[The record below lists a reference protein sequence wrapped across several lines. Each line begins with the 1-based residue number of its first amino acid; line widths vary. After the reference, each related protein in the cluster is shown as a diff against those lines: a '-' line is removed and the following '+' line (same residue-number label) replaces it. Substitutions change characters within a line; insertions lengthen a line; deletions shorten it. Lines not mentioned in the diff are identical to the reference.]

1 MDPENETNKK
11 GAIGKNPEEKIT
23 VEQTNTKNNLQE
35 HGKMENMDQHHTHG
49 HMEGHQ
55 QMDHGHMSG
64 MDHSHMDHENM
75 SGMDHSHMGHENMG
89 GMDHSMHMG
98 NFKQKFW
105 LSLILAI
112 PIILFSPMM
121 GMSFP
126 FQVTFPGS
134 NWVVLVLATIL
145 FVYGGQPFLSGAKME
160 LKQKSPAMMTLIDM
174 GITVAYVYSVYSF
187 IANLINPHTHVM
199 DFFWELATLIVI
211 MLLGHW
217 IEMNAVSNASD
228 ALQKLAELLP
238 ESVKR
243 LKKDGT
249 EETVSLKEVHE
260 GDRLIVRAGDKMPT
274 DGTIDKGHTIVDES
288 AVTGESKGVKKQV
301 GDSVIGGSINGDG
314 TIEITVTGTGENGY
328 LAKVMEMV
336 RKAQGEKSKLE
347 FLSDKVAKWLFYV
360 ALVVGVIAFIAWLF
374 LANLPDALERMVT
387 VFIIACP
394 HALGLAIPLVVA
406 RSTSI
411 AAKNGLLLK
420 NRNAME
426 QANDL
431 DVIMLDKTGTL
442 TQGKFTVTGIE
453 ILDEAYQEEEILKYI
468 GALEAH
474 ANHPLAIGIM
484 NYLKEKKITP
494 YQAQE
499 QKNLAGVGL
508 EATVEDKDVKIINEK
523 EAKRLGLKIDPERL
537 KNYEA
542 QGNTV
547 SFLVVSD
554 KLVAVI
560 ALGDVIKPEA
570 KEFIQAIKEKN
581 IIPVMLT
588 GDNPKAAQAVAEYL
602 GINEYYGGLLPDD
615 KEAIVQRYLDQ
626 GKKVIMVG
634 DGINDAPS
642 LARATIGMAI
652 GAGTDIAIDSADVV
666 LTNSD
671 PKDILHFLE
680 LAKETRRKMIQN
692 LWWGAGYNIIA
703 IPLAAGIL
711 APIGLILSPA
721 VGAVLMSLSTVVVAL
736 NALTLK

>member
-1 MDPENETNKK
+1 MNGNDMEKKHEHKKEVVNK
-11 GAIGKNPEEKIT
+11 ESTESHEK
-23 VEQTNTKNNLQE
+23 Q
-35 HGKMENMDQHHTHG
+35 MEMKHDHS
-49 HMEGHQ
+49 
-55 QMDHGHMSG
+55 QMDHSMHMGHNHGDIANSKQ
-64 MDHSHMDHENM
+64 MDHSMHMDHE
-75 SGMDHSHMGHENMG
+75 HG

-121 GMSFP
+121 GMEFP

-134 NWVVLVLATIL
+134 DWLVLILATIL
-145 FVYGGQPFLSGAKME
+145 FIYGGQPFLSGAKME
-160 LKQKSPAMMTLIDM
+160 LKQKSPAMMTLIAM
-174 GITVAYVYSVYSF
+174 GITVAYIYSVYSF
-187 IANLINPHTHVM
+187 IANLLNPHTHVM

-217 IEMNAVSNASD
+217 IEMNAVSNASN

-243 LKKDGT
+243 LTKDGK
-249 EETVSLKEVHE
+249 EETVSLKEVNE
-260 GDRLIVRAGDKMPT
+260 GDRLIVRSGDKMPT
-274 DGTIDKGHTIVDES
+274 DGAILKGETIVDES
-288 AVTGESKGVKKQV
+288 AVTGESRGIKKQAN
-301 GDSVIGGSINGDG
+301 DKVIGGSINGDG
-314 TIEITVTGTGENGY
+314 TIEIEVTGTGENGY

-347 FLSDKVAKWLFYV
+347 SLSDKVAKWLFYV
-360 ALVVGVIAFIAWLF
+360 ALIVGILAFIAWLF
-374 LANLPDALERMVT
+374 LTDLPNALERMVT

-420 NRNAME
+420 NRNALE

-442 TQGKFTVTGIE
+442 TEGKFTVTGVEVLDDAFNKNE
-453 ILDEAYQEEEILKYI
+453 ILQYL
-468 GALEAH
+468 GALEAN
-474 ANHPLAIGIM
+474 ANHPLAVGIM
-484 NYLKEKKITP
+484 NYLKEHEIKP
-494 YQAQE
+494 YQAE
-499 QKNLAGVGL
+499 NLKNLSGVGL
-508 EATVEDKDVKIINEK
+508 EATVKKQQVKIVNEK
-523 EAKRLGLKIDPERL
+523 EVERLGLNVEQALL
-537 KNYEA
+537 KPYQE
-542 QGNTV
+542 QGNTI
-547 SFLVVSD
+547 SFLILENHLAAIV
-554 KLVAVI
+554 
-560 ALGDVIKPEA
+560 ALGDVVKTEA
-570 KEFIQAIKEKN
+570 KEFIRTLKERK
-581 IIPVMLT
+581 ITPVMLT
-588 GDNPKAAQAVAEYL
+588 GDNKNAAQAVADYL
-602 GINEYYGGLLPDD
+602 GIEEYYGGLLPDD
-615 KEAIVQRYLDQ
+615 KEAVVQKYLDQ

-642 LARATIGMAI
+642 LARASIGMAI

-671 PKDILHFLE
+671 PKDILHFLD
-680 LAKETRRKMIQN
+680 LAKQTRKKMIQN
-692 LWWGAGYNIIA
+692 LWWGAGYNILA

-711 APIGLILSPA
+711 APIGIILSPA

-736 NALTLK
+736 NALTLKIR

>member
-1 MDPENETNKK
+1 MNGNDMEKKHEHKKEVVNKESTESPEK
-11 GAIGKNPEEKIT
+11 
-23 VEQTNTKNNLQE
+23 Q
-35 HGKMENMDQHHTHG
+35 MEMKHDHS
-49 HMEGHQ
+49 
-55 QMDHGHMSG
+55 QMDHSMHMGHNHGDIANSKQ
-64 MDHSHMDHENM
+64 MDHSMHMDHE
-75 SGMDHSHMGHENMG
+75 HG

-121 GMSFP
+121 GMEFP

-134 NWVVLVLATIL
+134 DWLVLILATIL
-145 FVYGGQPFLSGAKME
+145 FIYGGQPFLSGAKME
-160 LKQKSPAMMTLIDM
+160 LKQKSPAMMTLIAM
-174 GITVAYVYSVYSF
+174 GITVAYIYSVYSF

-217 IEMNAVSNASD
+217 IEMNAVSNASN

-243 LKKDGT
+243 LTKDGK
-249 EETVSLKEVHE
+249 EETVSLKEVNE
-260 GDRLIVRAGDKMPT
+260 GDRLIVRSGDKMPT
-274 DGTIDKGHTIVDES
+274 DGVILKGETIVDES
-288 AVTGESKGVKKQV
+288 AVTGESRGIKKQAN
-301 GDSVIGGSINGDG
+301 DKVIGGSINGDG
-314 TIEITVTGTGENGY
+314 TIEIEVTGTGENGY

-347 FLSDKVAKWLFYV
+347 SLSDKVAKWLFYV
-360 ALVVGVIAFIAWLF
+360 ALIVGILAFIAWLF
-374 LANLPDALERMVT
+374 LTDLPNALERMVT

-420 NRNAME
+420 NRNALE

-442 TQGKFTVTGIE
+442 TEGKFTVTGVEVLDDAFNKNE
-453 ILDEAYQEEEILKYI
+453 ILQYL
-468 GALEAH
+468 GALEAN
-474 ANHPLAIGIM
+474 ANHPLAVGIM
-484 NYLKEKKITP
+484 NYLKEHEIKP
-494 YQAQE
+494 YQAE
-499 QKNLAGVGL
+499 NLKNLSGVGL
-508 EATVEDKDVKIINEK
+508 EATVKNQQVKIVNEK
-523 EAKRLGLKIDPERL
+523 EVERLGLNVEQALL
-537 KNYEA
+537 KPYQE
-542 QGNTV
+542 QGNTI
-547 SFLVVSD
+547 SFLILENHLAAIV
-554 KLVAVI
+554 
-560 ALGDVIKPEA
+560 ALGDVVKTEA
-570 KEFIQAIKEKN
+570 KEFIRTLKERK
-581 IIPVMLT
+581 ITPVMLT
-588 GDNPKAAQAVAEYL
+588 GDNKNAAQAVADYL
-602 GINEYYGGLLPDD
+602 GIEEYYGGLLPDD
-615 KEAIVQRYLDQ
+615 KEAVVQKYLDQ

-642 LARATIGMAI
+642 LARASIGMAI

-671 PKDILHFLE
+671 PKDILHFLD
-680 LAKETRRKMIQN
+680 LAKQTRKKMIQN
-692 LWWGAGYNIIA
+692 LWWGAGYNILA

-711 APIGLILSPA
+711 APIGIILSPA

-736 NALTLK
+736 NALTLKIK

>member
-1 MDPENETNKK
+1 
-11 GAIGKNPEEKIT
+11 
-23 VEQTNTKNNLQE
+23 
-35 HGKMENMDQHHTHG
+35 MDQHHTHG
-49 HMEGHQ
+49 HMERHQ

-64 MDHSHMDHENM
+64 MDHSHMDHEDM
-75 SGMDHSHMGHENMG
+75 SGMNHSHMGHENMG

-145 FVYGGQPFLSGAKME
+145 FIYGGQPFLSGAKME
-160 LKQKSPAMMTLIDM
+160 LKQKSPAMMTLIAM

-360 ALVVGVIAFIAWLF
+360 ALVVGIIAFIAWLF

>member
-1 MDPENETNKK
+1 M
-11 GAIGKNPEEKIT
+11 
-23 VEQTNTKNNLQE
+23 
-35 HGKMENMDQHHTHG
+35 
-49 HMEGHQ
+49 
-55 QMDHGHMSG
+55 
-64 MDHSHMDHENM
+64 
-75 SGMDHSHMGHENMG
+75 
-89 GMDHSMHMG
+89 
-98 NFKQKFW
+98 
-105 LSLILAI
+105 
-112 PIILFSPMM
+112 
-121 GMSFP
+121 
-126 FQVTFPGS
+126 
-134 NWVVLVLATIL
+134 
-145 FVYGGQPFLSGAKME
+145 
-160 LKQKSPAMMTLIDM
+160 
-174 GITVAYVYSVYSF
+174 
-187 IANLINPHTHVM
+187 
-199 DFFWELATLIVI
+199 
-211 MLLGHW
+211 
-217 IEMNAVSNASD
+217 
-228 ALQKLAELLP
+228 
-238 ESVKR
+238 
-243 LKKDGT
+243 
-249 EETVSLKEVHE
+249 
-260 GDRLIVRAGDKMPT
+260 
-274 DGTIDKGHTIVDES
+274 
-288 AVTGESKGVKKQV
+288 

-360 ALVVGVIAFIAWLF
+360 ALVVGIIAFIAWLF

-474 ANHPLAIGIM
+474 A
-484 NYLKEKKITP
+484 
-494 YQAQE
+494 
-499 QKNLAGVGL
+499 
-508 EATVEDKDVKIINEK
+508 EDKDVKIINEK

>member
-1 MDPENETNKK
+1 MEKKHEHKKEVVNK
-11 GAIGKNPEEKIT
+11 ESTESHEK
-23 VEQTNTKNNLQE
+23 Q
-35 HGKMENMDQHHTHG
+35 MEMKHDHS
-49 HMEGHQ
+49 
-55 QMDHGHMSG
+55 QMDHSMHMGHNHGDIANSKQ
-64 MDHSHMDHENM
+64 MDHSMHMDHE
-75 SGMDHSHMGHENMG
+75 HG

-121 GMSFP
+121 GMEFP

-134 NWVVLVLATIL
+134 DWLVLILATIL
-145 FVYGGQPFLSGAKME
+145 FIYGGQPFLSGAKME
-160 LKQKSPAMMTLIDM
+160 LKQKSPAMMTLIAM
-174 GITVAYVYSVYSF
+174 GITVAYIYSVYSF
-187 IANLINPHTHVM
+187 IANLLNPHTHVM

-217 IEMNAVSNASD
+217 IEMNAVSNASN

-243 LKKDGT
+243 LTKDGK
-249 EETVSLKEVHE
+249 EETVSLKEVNE
-260 GDRLIVRAGDKMPT
+260 GDRLIVRSGDKMPT
-274 DGTIDKGHTIVDES
+274 DGVILKGETIVDES
-288 AVTGESKGVKKQV
+288 AVTGESRGIKKQAN
-301 GDSVIGGSINGDG
+301 DKVIGGSINGDG
-314 TIEITVTGTGENGY
+314 TIEIEVTGTGENGY

-347 FLSDKVAKWLFYV
+347 SLSDKVAKWLFYV
-360 ALVVGVIAFIAWLF
+360 ALIVGILAFIAWLF
-374 LANLPDALERMVT
+374 LTDLPNALERMVT

-420 NRNAME
+420 NRNALE

-442 TQGKFTVTGIE
+442 TEGKFTVTGVEVLDDAFNKNE
-453 ILDEAYQEEEILKYI
+453 ILQYL
-468 GALEAH
+468 GALEAN
-474 ANHPLAIGIM
+474 ANHPLAVGIM
-484 NYLKEKKITP
+484 NYLKEHEIKP
-494 YQAQE
+494 YQAE
-499 QKNLAGVGL
+499 NLKNLSGVGL
-508 EATVEDKDVKIINEK
+508 EATVKNQQVKIVNEK
-523 EAKRLGLKIDPERL
+523 EVERLGLNVEQALL
-537 KNYEA
+537 KPYQE
-542 QGNTV
+542 QGNTI
-547 SFLVVSD
+547 SFLILENHLAAIV
-554 KLVAVI
+554 
-560 ALGDVIKPEA
+560 ALGDVVKTEA
-570 KEFIQAIKEKN
+570 KEFIRTLKERK
-581 IIPVMLT
+581 ITPVMLT
-588 GDNPKAAQAVAEYL
+588 GDNKNAAQAVADYL
-602 GINEYYGGLLPDD
+602 GIEEYYGGLLPDD
-615 KEAIVQRYLDQ
+615 KEAVVQKYLDQ

-642 LARATIGMAI
+642 LARASIGMAI

-671 PKDILHFLE
+671 PKDILHFLD
-680 LAKETRRKMIQN
+680 LAKQTRKKMIQN
-692 LWWGAGYNIIA
+692 LWWGAGYNILA

-711 APIGLILSPA
+711 APIGIILSPA

-736 NALTLK
+736 NALTLKIK

>member
-1 MDPENETNKK
+1 M
-11 GAIGKNPEEKIT
+11 
-23 VEQTNTKNNLQE
+23 
-35 HGKMENMDQHHTHG
+35 
-49 HMEGHQ
+49 
-55 QMDHGHMSG
+55 
-64 MDHSHMDHENM
+64 
-75 SGMDHSHMGHENMG
+75 
-89 GMDHSMHMG
+89 
-98 NFKQKFW
+98 
-105 LSLILAI
+105 
-112 PIILFSPMM
+112 
-121 GMSFP
+121 
-126 FQVTFPGS
+126 
-134 NWVVLVLATIL
+134 
-145 FVYGGQPFLSGAKME
+145 
-160 LKQKSPAMMTLIDM
+160 
-174 GITVAYVYSVYSF
+174 
-187 IANLINPHTHVM
+187 
-199 DFFWELATLIVI
+199 
-211 MLLGHW
+211 
-217 IEMNAVSNASD
+217 
-228 ALQKLAELLP
+228 
-238 ESVKR
+238 
-243 LKKDGT
+243 
-249 EETVSLKEVHE
+249 
-260 GDRLIVRAGDKMPT
+260 
-274 DGTIDKGHTIVDES
+274 
-288 AVTGESKGVKKQV
+288 
-301 GDSVIGGSINGDG
+301 
-314 TIEITVTGTGENGY
+314 
-328 LAKVMEMV
+328 
-336 RKAQGEKSKLE
+336 
-347 FLSDKVAKWLFYV
+347 

>member
-1 MDPENETNKK
+1 MNNGIDPENETNKK

-23 VEQTNTKNNLQE
+23 EEQTNTKNNLQE

-49 HMEGHQ
+49 HMERHQ

-64 MDHSHMDHENM
+64 MN
-75 SGMDHSHMGHENMG
+75 HSHMGHENMS

-145 FVYGGQPFLSGAKME
+145 FIYGGQPFLSGAKME
-160 LKQKSPAMMTLIDM
+160 LKQKSPAMMTLIAM

-360 ALVVGVIAFIAWLF
+360 ALVVGIIAFIAWLF